1 MYISPGALH
10 IHTHYSD
17 GSGEISDIAHA
28 AQQAG
33 LEWIIIT
40 DHDTLE
46 GRSEQGWYDR
56 VLTLVDQEITPFHNH
71 FLALNLEH
79 VISNTLPPQQ
89 FIDQTYDA
97 GGFGIIAHPDEQK
110 YNDFKGIYRW
120 DDWNINSP
128 TRNAGRSMGIELW
141 NFMSDWGEHLTP
153 RNKEFLYAFPKRGI
167 SGPSKATIEWWDA
180 LNMAGKRTFGVWGV
194 DVHAFLRPSPFGRL
208 QVFPY
213 RWAFGTLTTYLW
225 LPERLSNNVTNAMRM
240 VYGALAQGRSYMVN
254 RLEGDCPNFEFFGFR
269 GAERWLAGDIASLRQ
284 GPITVK
290 IDLGVNATVRLIHN
304 GQVKLQG
311 NRAVLTTI
319 NDSGVYRVEA
329 SKKTLPWVF
338 SNPLYVT
345 R

>member
-17 GSGEISDIAHA
+17 GSGNIPDIAYA

-141 NFMSDWGEHLTP
+141 NFMSD
-153 RNKEFLYAFPKRGI
+153 
-167 SGPSKATIEWWDA
+167 
-180 LNMAGKRTFGVWGV
+180 
-194 DVHAFLRPSPFGRL
+194 
-208 QVFPY
+208 
-213 RWAFGTLTTYLW
+213 
-225 LPERLSNNVTNAMRM
+225 
-240 VYGALAQGRSYMVN
+240 
-254 RLEGDCPNFEFFGFR
+254 
-269 GAERWLAGDIASLRQ
+269 
-284 GPITVK
+284 
-290 IDLGVNATVRLIHN
+290 
-304 GQVKLQG
+304 
-311 NRAVLTTI
+311 
-319 NDSGVYRVEA
+319 
-329 SKKTLPWVF
+329 
-338 SNPLYVT
+338 
-345 R
+345 